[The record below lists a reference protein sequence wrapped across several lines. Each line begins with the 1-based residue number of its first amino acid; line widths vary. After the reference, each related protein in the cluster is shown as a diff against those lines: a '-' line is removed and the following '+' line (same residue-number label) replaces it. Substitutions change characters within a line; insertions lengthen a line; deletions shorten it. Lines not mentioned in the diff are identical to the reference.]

1 MSHLI
6 DKSKN
11 LEDMSYA
18 ELLKE
23 GNNAG
28 SSDYGT
34 KILGVSGGAVSA
46 VTGSLAIIGE
56 EFGEELLSGLG
67 GGAFI
72 GIGFMIYRFF
82 KVSQE
87 IESQIDEE
95 PEKTGE
101 WTLDSGDTI
110 PPEIKLDEKAIKK
123 LKEENEEAVKNIT
136 ENPDDWSNTMNKIKE
151 TQSWWEKLLLWIKN

>member
-1 MSHLI
+1 MERRTHLI
-6 DKSKN
+6 NKE

-23 GNNAG
+23 GGKAG
-28 SSDYGT
+28 SSEQST
-34 KILGVSGGAVSA
+34 KLLGISGGAISA

-82 KVSQE
+82 KVSIE
-87 IESQIDEE
+87 IEHQLEE
-95 PEKTGE
+95 
-101 WTLDSGDTI
+101 S
-110 PPEIKLDEKAIKK
+110 
-123 LKEENEEAVKNIT
+123 
-136 ENPDDWSNTMNKIKE
+136 
-151 TQSWWEKLLLWIKN
+151 